1 MIILRVRFE
10 VLGESVNS
18 LCEQCN
24 LDFGR
29 ACIRIVRFV
38 LTDYFDLSF
47 LS

>member
-10 VLGESVNS
+10 VLGESVNP
-18 LCEQCN
+18 LREQGN

-29 ACIRIVRFV
+29 ACISFVRFV